1 MTTMLCAAPRAVVVI
16 VAAASLAACAPKP
29 SAGWSGYAEGEYVYV
44 ASAVAGTLARLDAPR
59 GGTVEA
65 GAPLFALD
73 AVAEDAARAEAEARF
88 AAARAQAAN
97 AGKGRRAEEVDVSAA
112 QLEQARTQAR
122 LAARELARQ

>member
-73 AVAEDAARAEAEARF
+73 AVAEDAARRLC
-88 AAARAQAAN
+88 
-97 AGKGRRAEEVDVSAA
+97 GRMECHWSMDWRSIASDLSFGQTNCRGAIRGVSM
-112 QLEQARTQAR
+112 LRSDG
-122 LAARELARQ
+122 